1 MSLPTARKW
10 RPQTFDEVIGQ
21 DETVKAL
28 KSAISTGRV
37 GQAYLLSGPRGVGKT
52 TLSRIIA
59 KSLNCTNGPT
69 PTPCGVCENCVEIR
83 EGTSVDVIEIDGAS
97 NRKIDDVRNIRESV
111 KFVPVKSKYKIYII
125 DEVHMLTDEAF
136 NALLKTLEEPPQH
149 VVFIFATTEPYKV
162 KQTIRSRCQHYVLK
176 PLSVDNI
183 FKQLKKI
190 SEYEGYKLTDNIL
203 MRIAKVGN
211 GSMRDAESVLDTVIS
226 YLGED
231 VYNENT
237 ISKVDEEELS
247 KIIGIIDFSHIDEIV
262 GLIESNKLPELL
274 KKVNILFSKGFDIKK
289 LVEELIT
296 FFRNLLLVKEFGID
310 RSILKLLED
319 EEKILDKYK
328 DSFSKDEIIFIQNT
342 FIRAYQEMRTSI
354 NELFFLEN
362 ALFRATNPDNVI
374 TISKILE
381 EVKEIKRYL
390 SSGEVMVNEHKP
402 KGNQSNIEVIDPA
415 EELLRDIEKSETP
428 PDETVRKIIASCV
441 KFSGVDKKTLIKIT
455 DKEVRIQAP
464 YPIKD
469 FIVKEIDEIR
479 KRINLSLGIEN
490 VVVEETE
497 LRKQTITNQ
506 PYQTSPKPS
515 NKTGDKI
522 ISLFDAKR
530 VESFKER

>member
-10 RPQTFDEVIGQ
+10 RPQTFDEVVGQ

-28 KSAISTGRV
+28 KSAISTGRI

-59 KSLNCTNGPT
+59 KSLNCVNGPT
-69 PTPCGVCENCVEIR
+69 PNPCGVCENCVEIR

-111 KFVPVKSKYKIYII
+111 KFVPVKSRYKIYII

-136 NALLKTLEEPPQH
+136 NALLKTLEEPPPH

-203 MRIAKVGN
+203 MRIAKAGN

-226 YLGED
+226 YFGED

-247 KIIGIIDFSHIDEIV
+247 KIIGIVDFSHIDEIV
-262 GLIESNKLPELL
+262 GLIASNNLSELL
-274 KKVNILFSKGFDIKK
+274 KKVNILFSKGFDMKK

-296 FFRNLLLVKEFGID
+296 FFRNLLLVKEFGMD

-362 ALFRATNPDNVI
+362 ALFRVTNPDNII
-374 TISKILE
+374 TISKVLE
-381 EVKEIKRYL
+381 EVKELKRYI
-390 SSGEVMVNEHKP
+390 SSGEIKLSEDKP
-402 KGNQSNIEVIDPA
+402 KGNPEVIDPA
-415 EELLRDIEKSETP
+415 EELLRDIQKVETS

-441 KFSGVDKKTLIKIT
+441 KLSGVDKKSLIKIT
-455 DKEVRIQAP
+455 DNEVRIQAP
-464 YPIKD
+464 HPIKEL
-469 FIVKEIDEIR
+469 IAKEIEEIR
-479 KRINLSLGIEN
+479 KRINVSLGIPN
-490 VVVEETE
+490 VIVEEVE
-497 LRKQTITNQ
+497 LPKQTTTSQSNQ
-506 PYQTSPKPS
+506 SSLKPS
-515 NKTGDKI
+515 NKVEDRI

-530 VESFKER
+530 IESFKER